1 MRWRIAPGQTLR
13 QRVWQ
18 DEGVI
23 YNNLSGDTH
32 LLGAA
37 ALELLQMLQEAPAST
52 AELVQA
58 AGTDLP
64 ANFNDELDMLLGE
77 LRALSLIESD

>member
-18 DEGVI
+18 EEGVI
-23 YNNLSGDTH
+23 YNDLSGDTH